1 MEARASRPCWSYPTR
16 ARAGTPVPPQITKRN
31 WITISSMYHYDPAT
45 ALEELS
51 EEAILPNPV
60 RVRDMIL
67 RERLSPDRS
76 LELNRL
82 FLEYQKFFGEAQ
94 KLGKEILKQLARK

>member
-1 MEARASRPCWSYPTR
+1 
-16 ARAGTPVPPQITKRN
+16 V
-31 WITISSMYHYDPAT
+31 YHYDPKT

-51 EEAILPNPV
+51 EEAVLPNPV

-67 RERLSPDRS
+67 RAHLTPDRS

-82 FLEYQKFFGEAQ
+82 FLDYQKRFGELQKIGKDLLAQ
-94 KLGKEILKQLARK
+94 LS

>member
-1 MEARASRPCWSYPTR
+1 
-16 ARAGTPVPPQITKRN
+16 
-31 WITISSMYHYDPAT
+31 MYHYDPKT

-51 EEAILPNPV
+51 EEAVLPNPV

-67 RERLSPDRS
+67 RAHLTPNRS

-82 FLEYQKFFGEAQ
+82 FLDYQKHFGELQ
-94 KLGKEILKQLARK
+94 KIGKELLAQLAG